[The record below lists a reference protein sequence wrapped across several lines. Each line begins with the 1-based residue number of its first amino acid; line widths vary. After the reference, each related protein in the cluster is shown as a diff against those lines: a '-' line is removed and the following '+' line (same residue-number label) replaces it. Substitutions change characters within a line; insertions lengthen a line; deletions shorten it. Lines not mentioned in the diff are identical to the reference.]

1 LKLAFEGGARSAHLE
16 VRPSN
21 EAALRL
27 YRSAGF
33 EEVLRRPG
41 YYREPAEDALVMAC
55 ADLPRAVRLES
66 N

>member
-1 LKLAFEGGARSAHLE
+1 